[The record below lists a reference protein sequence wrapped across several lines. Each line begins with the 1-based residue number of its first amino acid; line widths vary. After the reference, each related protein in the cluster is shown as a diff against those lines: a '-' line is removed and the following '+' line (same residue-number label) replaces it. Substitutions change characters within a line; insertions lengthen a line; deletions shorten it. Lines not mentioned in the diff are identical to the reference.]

1 MKRII
6 LKVLA
11 GITACVI
18 IFGILW
24 FANGFMGNPI
34 SKLLAKNAAKKYIA
48 ENYKNRDFI
57 IDDVTYNFKISGY
70 HANISSP
77 SSVDTHFTLSVSM
90 FGQVKYDSYSNVTKK
105 YNTYMRIEEEYRQI
119 VDEVFSA
126 DNFPLTSHIDFGT
139 LKEIEDIEMDE
150 RDRPAYGIQI
160 KDLEVDK
167 QYNVRELGKTAGQI
181 IFYAEDEEIS
191 YAKAS
196 EILLILKEVLDKE
209 GVPFYAIDFVLE
221 KPRGEET
228 KTYDADEAIRI
239 EGFLYS
245 DIVEEGLSKR
255 IEDAHKKLME
265 YYKIQDEKRGF

>member
-1 MKRII
+1 MKKII

-18 IFGILW
+18 IFGLLW

-34 SKLLAKNAAKKYIA
+34 SKLLAKNAAKKYIG
-48 ENYKNRDFI
+48 ENYKNSDFI
-57 IDDVTYNFKISGY
+57 IEDVTYNFKISGY

-77 SSVDTHFTLSVSM
+77 SSIDTHFTLSISM
-90 FGQVKYDSYSNVTKK
+90 FGQVKYDSYSNVTNK
-105 YNTYMRIEEEYRQI
+105 YNTFIRIEEEYRKI
-119 VDEVFSA
+119 VDAVFSA
-126 DNFPLTSHIDFGT
+126 EDFPLTSHIDFGT
-139 LKEIEDIEMDE
+139 LKEIEDIEIDE

-167 QYNVRELGKTAGQI
+167 QYNVRELGKIAGQI
-181 IFYAEDEEIS
+181 IYYAEDEEIS

-196 EILLILKEVLDKE
+196 EMLLTLKEILDKE

-221 KPRGEET
+221 KPREEEK